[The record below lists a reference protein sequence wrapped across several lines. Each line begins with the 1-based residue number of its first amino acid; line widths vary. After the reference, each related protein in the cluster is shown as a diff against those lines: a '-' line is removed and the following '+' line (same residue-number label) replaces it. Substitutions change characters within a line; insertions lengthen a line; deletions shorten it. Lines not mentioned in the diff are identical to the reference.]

1 MIAKTI
7 SDYGILE
14 QLGSGGMGAVSK
26 AEDTNLRRIVA
37 LKFLHASNDLPRLLR
52 EAPVAAFL
60 NHANVRTVDEVDP
73 ESGFH
78 EGASNRLN
86 SVSAASSGRGDHRN
100 P

>member
-1 MIAKTI
+1 MVVKTI

-14 QLGSGGMGAVSK
+14 HLGSGGRGAVSK
-26 AEDTNLRRIVA
+26 AEDISLRRIVA
-37 LKFLHASNDLPRLLR
+37 LKFLHANDDPPRLPREVR
-52 EAPVAAFL
+52 VAASL

-73 ESGFH
+73 ESGFP